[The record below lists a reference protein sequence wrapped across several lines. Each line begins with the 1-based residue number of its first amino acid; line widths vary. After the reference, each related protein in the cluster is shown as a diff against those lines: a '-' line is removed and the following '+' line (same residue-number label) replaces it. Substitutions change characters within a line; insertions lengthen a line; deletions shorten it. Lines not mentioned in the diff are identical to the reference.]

1 MSESAHDEQRFLQL
15 IAMFQLAAMQQMG
28 KTASP
33 VTGEVER
40 DLEAAQH
47 SIDMLETLERKS
59 QGNRTALEDEFLKKA
74 LFELRMNFVDETSR
88 ATAEEETAGAKETEA
103 PESAPEGGDAT
114 GEESPNDAS

>member
-1 MSESAHDEQRFLQL
+1 
-15 IAMFQLAAMQQMG
+15 
-28 KTASP
+28 
-33 VTGEVER
+33 
-40 DLEAAQH
+40 
-47 SIDMLETLERKS
+47 MLETLERKS

-74 LFELRMNFVDETSR
+74 LFELRMNFVDETNR